1 VAAVLIAYCRTPD
14 AFVEAGEV
22 DEKLQKLDKGRLIKL
37 VKQIFRQHPELEVLL
52 DTLPE
57 GKRPLKPD
65 AFRKQADGFFDNAED
80 EWGYTSEVASQL
92 RGLLKT
98 GDDFLEARQAEN
110 AAAVWQGVLQ
120 SLMAHDYAF
129 GDDEPGDLFCVI
141 QDCVAGLGK
150 CLKVMTEPAARL
162 EVFHRLVDV
171 VMLDGERGGVGLS
184 DDVWNLLEDQ
194 TTPAIRQ
201 ELAGRVR
208 RAIPDSSGWAR
219 DSLEGLLETLEE

>member
-1 VAAVLIAYCRTPD
+1 MDV
-14 AFVEAGEV
+14 
-22 DEKLQKLDKGRLIKL
+22 KLQKFDKARLIKL
-37 VKQIFRQHPELEVLL
+37 VKQMFRQHPELEVLI
-52 DTLPE
+52 DTLPD
-57 GKRPLKPD
+57 GKRPLTPD
-65 AFRKQADGFFDNAED
+65 AFRKQSDGFVDNAED
-80 EWGYTSEVASQL
+80 EWGYTSEIASQL

-98 GDDFLEARQAEN
+98 ADEFLDARQGAN

-141 QDCVAGLGK
+141 QDCVTGLAK
-150 CLKVMTEPAARL
+150 CLKTMTEPAARL

-184 DDVWNLLEDQ
+184 DDVWDLLEDQ

-208 RAIPDSSGWAR
+208 RAMGETSGWAR
-219 DSLEGLLETLEE
+219 DSLEGLLETLDE